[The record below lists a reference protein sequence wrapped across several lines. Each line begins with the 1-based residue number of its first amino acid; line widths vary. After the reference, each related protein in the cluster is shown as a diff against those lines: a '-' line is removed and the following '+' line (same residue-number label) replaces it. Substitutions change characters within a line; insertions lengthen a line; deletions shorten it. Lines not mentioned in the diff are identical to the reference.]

1 MPQHQSSEVPSD
13 RITAA
18 GSDVRTTQAMIECEL
33 CLVRSRAK
41 VPVDDIVSQAHQA
54 KAQPAEV
61 LVDEEANVVQA
72 GWSRDADTP
81 RDEWLLWHYA
91 IRGCS

>member
-1 MPQHQSSEVPSD
+1 
-13 RITAA
+13 
-18 GSDVRTTQAMIECEL
+18 MIEREL

-41 VPVDDIVSQAHQA
+41 VPVICDDHPSTGRNNRYPVSIEPRHRLSDRLHATHGDIVSQAHQA
-54 KAQPAEV
+54 KAQSAEV

-81 RDEWLLWHYA
+81 RDEWLL
-91 IRGCS
+91 